1 VRVLVLGGDGMLGH
15 ELLRELGPAHEV
27 AVTLRQP
34 SSAYERHGLFHAG
47 NAYYGIDVRQPDAV
61 PGVLDDFGP
70 DAVVNAVG
78 IIKQRPD
85 GQSTVPCLEVNAL
98 FPHRLAALCHTT
110 GARLVHLS
118 TDCVFS
124 GDRGSYREEDR
135 PDPPDVYGMTKLLG
149 EVDDGSALVLRSSI
163 VGLELASSRSLV
175 EWFLQ
180 SRGTVRGF
188 TRAIYTGLTTTEMSR
203 LVEKLL
209 LEHPELHGLWHVAS
223 EPISKYDLLRL
234 LASTLGKADVEIV
247 ADDSVACD
255 RSLLADRLADAI
267 GYAPP
272 RWDVMLADLCGLIKA
287 RNDTRQDGAR

>member
-1 VRVLVLGGDGMLGH
+1 MLGH
-15 ELLRELGPAHEV
+15 ELLRELGPSHDV

-34 SSAYERHGLFHAG
+34 PSAYERHGLFNPG
-47 NAYYGIDVRQPDAV
+47 NAYYGIDVRHPDAV
-61 PGVLDDFGP
+61 PGVLAHFGP

-85 GQSTVPCLEVNAL
+85 GQLTLPCLEVNAL
-98 FPHRLAALCHTT
+98 FPHRLAALSRAA

-124 GDRGSYREEDR
+124 GARGNYGEEDR

-163 VGLELASSRSLV
+163 IGLELSTSRSLV
-175 EWFLQ
+175 EWFLRA
-180 SRGTVRGF
+180 RGTVRGF
-188 TRAIYTGLTTTEMSR
+188 TRAVYSGLTTTEMSR
-203 LVEKLL
+203 LIEKLL
-209 LEHPELHGLWHVAS
+209 VEHPELHGLWHVAS

-234 LASTLGKADVEIV
+234 LAARLGRDDVEIV
-247 ADDSVACD
+247 PDDTVACD
-255 RSLLADRLADAI
+255 RSLRADRLAGAT

-272 RWDVMLADLCGLIKA
+272 SWDEMAAGLSELIKA
-287 RNDTRQDGAR
+287 RDDGTQDGER